1 MRKTGRV
8 MAGACALLALG
19 ATTALAGDEFQLPEN
34 KYEGRLDRG
43 DRGTYVG
50 FNLKRAAKTVV
61 KKVAVSAPFE
71 CRSGNSGYE
80 QFPVTGR
87 FKVDDDGTFGERVRY
102 DFRGVRLRVKFEGE
116 LLRRGRAK
124 GEFKFVARPPGMARR
139 GSDRCTFE
147 RLDWRAKRGK
157 EITVVEPL

>member
-8 MAGACALLALG
+8 MAGACARPALG

-50 FNLKRAAKTVV
+50 FNLRRVAKTVV

-71 CRSGNSGYE
+71 CRAETPATNS
-80 QFPVTGR
+80 FRSPVASRWTTTGR
-87 FKVDDDGTFGERVRY
+87 SVSACDTTSGAFG
-102 DFRGVRLRVKFEGE
+102 
-116 LLRRGRAK
+116 
-124 GEFKFVARPPGMARR
+124 FVSSSKA
-139 GSDRCTFE
+139 SS
-147 RLDWRAKRGK
+147 
-157 EITVVEPL
+157 